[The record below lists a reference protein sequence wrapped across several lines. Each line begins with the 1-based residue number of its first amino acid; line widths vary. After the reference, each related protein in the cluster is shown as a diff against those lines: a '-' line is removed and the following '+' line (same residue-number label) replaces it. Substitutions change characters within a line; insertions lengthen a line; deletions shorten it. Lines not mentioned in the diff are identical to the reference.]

1 MSVHDQIAAMDVH
14 IGTPDD
20 VIASLRADSVL
31 ARATD
36 LTVQSHSI
44 DPPHPFILRSI
55 ELVADVVAPAL
66 GWVRSDGRPHGTSR
80 DGEQGEIGDAAGTDA
95 DVIDTLV
102 GIEPGSALD
111 AIRHRRPQAREQA
124 QASYRAL
131 FAPET
136 PGGVTATERFAV
148 AAFVTGLHGEAEIA
162 AFYAA
167 GLAASGASA
176 ELRGA
181 VDAAIA
187 AAKGQ
192 GPYGAYPA
200 GPLSR
205 EDTAGPTYRV
215 APEIRGVLGPRL
227 AAAFEHMHLL
237 VFHPRDAA
245 PAALQAL
252 LDAGWSTTDIVTLS
266 QIAAF
271 LSFQIR
277 VVAGLRVLAGAA

>member
-1 MSVHDQIAAMDVH
+1 MPEMD
-14 IGTPDD
+14 T
-20 VIASLRADSVL
+20 
-31 ARATD
+31 
-36 LTVQSHSI
+36 
-44 DPPHPFILRSI
+44 
-55 ELVADVVAPAL
+55 
-66 GWVRSDGRPHGTSR
+66 
-80 DGEQGEIGDAAGTDA
+80 
-95 DVIDTLV
+95 DVIDMLV
-102 GIEPGSALD
+102 GIKPGSALD
-111 AIRHRRPQAREQA
+111 SIRTRRPDARKEA

-131 FAPET
+131 FEPEI
-136 PGGVTATERFAV
+136 PGEVAATERFAV
-148 AAFVTGLHGEAEIA
+148 AAFVTGLHGDTETA

-181 VDAAIA
+181 IDAAIA

-192 GPYGAYPA
+192 GPYGSYPA

-205 EDTAGPTYRV
+205 EDTTGPTHRV
-215 APEIRGVLGPRL
+215 APEIRRALGPRL
-227 AAAFEHMHLL
+227 AAAFDHMHLL

-252 LDAGWSTTDIVTLS
+252 LDAGWSTSDIVTLS